1 VVGAIEQAAVPRPF
15 RRDMMRGRATPSKGQ
30 VAATLGA
37 VVLVALAPLLVA
49 TWAFGRSF
57 QKAELDRTDLRLA
70 ATVRSARDDLAS
82 LSTQAA
88 VWASRRAASPGMAQD
103 LEHGDPGTTTTRRGP
118 LRLRITAGALAAGV
132 PNGAIT
138 STVRVRRGTRLLG
151 AIVGDVPVDAGL
163 VELLAR
169 DAVPGTQLVFVRG
182 DRVVAGAGRGTALAI
197 APGSGD
203 ARIAGARYR
212 LDGFSVDPAGGL
224 FLAALTPRAPLDAA
238 VRRRQEWVLAAG
250 LATIASALLLLVLG
264 RGVRRIPW
272 FTSARRQLHSLALVG
287 DAFAATRDA
296 DALFPVILD
305 SAVAAT
311 GAAGASLTWNGVQVE
326 QVGEP
331 PGRNAVTF
339 PLRNA
344 SGSGE
349 LVLAAPA
356 GRLRSSDRELVHSL
370 VRQAEV
376 ALESA
381 HLHELVQQQA
391 LTDELTDLAN
401 RRRFR
406 GALQAEIT
414 RARRFGGSVGLV
426 LLDLDDFKQI
436 NDRHGHQA
444 GDRVLVGVGA
454 ALRQRVRDTDLAARI
469 GGDEFAVL
477 LPHTDLAGC
486 VELAEDVRA
495 TIERASGW
503 ETTGRTSVTAS
514 VGVAVYPEAASEDAL
529 MAAAD
534 GALYAA
540 KARGR
545 NRVATA
551 RPEAAAARGERRVP

>member
-1 VVGAIEQAAVPRPF
+1 MVGAIEQAAVPRPF
-15 RRDMMRGRATPSKGQ
+15 RSDMMRGRATPTKGQ

-57 QKAELDRTDLRLA
+57 QKAELERTDLRLA

-118 LRLRITAGALAAGV
+118 LRLRITAGVAGV
-132 PNGAIT
+132 PHGAIA
-138 STVRVRRGTRLLG
+138 STVRVRRATRLLG
-151 AIVGDVPVDAGL
+151 TIVGDVPVDAGL

-169 DAVPGTQLVFVRG
+169 DAVPGTQLAFVRG
-182 DRVVAGAGRGTALAI
+182 GRVVAGAGRGTALAI
-197 APGSGD
+197 APGAGD
-203 ARIAGARYR
+203 ARIADARYR
-212 LDGFSVDPAGGL
+212 LDGFSVDPEGGL

-264 RGVRRIPW
+264 RGARRIPW
-272 FTSARRQLHSLALVG
+272 FASARRQLHSLALVG

-381 HLHELVQQQA
+381 RLHELVQQQA

-495 TIERASGW
+495 TIERATGW
-503 ETTGRTSVTAS
+503 ETAGRTSVTAS
-514 VGVAVYPEAASEDAL
+514 VGVAVYPEAASEEAL
-529 MAAAD
+529 TAAAD
-534 GALYAA
+534 SALYAA

-545 NRVATA
+545 NRIATA